1 MPSNNLTEGQRK
13 VYDFIVSYVNDF
25 QRSPYIREI
34 QDGCGVTSYKG
45 TIDRLLAL
53 EKKGFIR
60 RSLNKHRG
68 IDVVQEETQVSNVQE
83 AVEVTFS

>member
-1 MPSNNLTEGQRK
+1 MTGNSLTSGQRT
-13 VYDFIVSYVNDF
+13 VYDFVVQYLQKHN
-25 QRSPYIREI
+25 QSPYVREI
-34 QDGCGVTSYKG
+34 QEGCKISSYKG

-68 IDVVQEETQVSNVQE
+68 IDLVHQSSARV
-83 AVEVTFS
+83 